1 MANKLEAPNLPPS
14 EVEGIKDRSRFLRGT
29 FRESLTDRLTYGL
42 RPDDIQL
49 SKFHGFYQQD
59 DRDLRAERQQQKLE
73 PLYSFMLR
81 VCVPGGV
88 LTSAQWLAMDE
99 LADRYGDHG
108 LRVTTRQAVQLHG
121 VIKFDLK
128 ATISSIHTV
137 LLSTLAACGDV
148 NRNVMGAPLSDSPA
162 LTAAVQNVALNLS
175 RELAPQTR
183 AYHELWIDGER
194 TEPEQTPINEEP
206 LYGPTY
212 LPRKFKC
219 GIAIPPDNDVDVY
232 TQDFGLVAVADGDH
246 LLGFNVLVGGG
257 MGRADGDPSTF
268 AALASPL
275 GFCTVDRVVD
285 VAKAVLTAQRDLGN
299 RGERHHARLKYT
311 IARVGLAAFR
321 DEVERRQGFAFA
333 PEQPVNLTSNLD
345 RHGWFR
351 RAGHDHLQ
359 LYLPSGRVRDDG
371 RTNLRTALRK
381 LAQIHRGDIRLTG
394 NQNLILTN
402 VAPDTRAA
410 MQAIVDEHALLAPR
424 TALRLAALSCV
435 ALPTCSLAM
444 AEAER
449 YLPSLLSLLEAKL
462 TALGLGQEPIVMR
475 MTGCP
480 NGCARP
486 YNAEIAL
493 VGRAPGVYDLH
504 LGGNRAG
511 TRLNTLVA
519 NNLNETEILNRLES
533 LFTRFALERQP
544 NEAFG
549 DFCQRVV
556 LPSN

>member
-1 MANKLEAPNLPPS
+1 LA
-14 EVEGIKDRSRFLRGT
+14 
-29 FRESLTDRLTYGL
+29 DRLTFGL

-88 LTSAQWLAMDE
+88 LTPAQWLALDE

-121 VIKFDLK
+121 VIKFDLQP
-128 ATISSIHTV
+128 TIASIHASM
-137 LLSTLAACGDV
+137 LSTLAACGDV

-162 LTAAVQNVALNLS
+162 LTAAVQDVARALS
-175 RELAPQTR
+175 RALAPQTR

-194 TEPEQTPINEEP
+194 VQPEPPPTNEEP

-219 GIAIPPDNDVDVY
+219 AIAIPPDNDVDVY
-232 TQDFGLVAVADGDH
+232 TQDLGLVAVADGDR

-257 MGRADGDPSTF
+257 MGRAHGDPSTF
-268 AALASPL
+268 ASLAAPL

-311 IARVGLAAFR
+311 IARVGLTAFR
-321 DEVERRQGFAFA
+321 DEVERRQGFVFQ
-333 PEQPVNLTSNLD
+333 PERPVTLASNLD
-345 RHGWFR
+345 RQGWFR
-351 RAGHDHLQ
+351 RAGQEHLQ
-359 LYLPSGRVRDDG
+359 LFLPSGRVRDDG

-381 LAQIHRGDIRLTG
+381 LAHVHQGDIRLTG

-402 VAPDTRAA
+402 VAPHTRAA
-410 MQAIVDEHALLAPR
+410 IQAIVDEHALLAPR
-424 TALRLAALSCV
+424 SALRLGALSCV

-449 YLPSLLSLLEAKL
+449 YLPSLLTLLEAKL
-462 TALGLGQEPIVMR
+462 TALGLGQEPIVLR

-493 VGRAPGVYDLH
+493 VGRAPGIYDLH

-511 TRLNTLVA
+511 TRLNTLVVK
-519 NNLNETEILNRLES
+519 NLDEAEIVNRLHT
-533 LFTRFALERQP
+533 LFERFARDRQP
-544 NEAFG
+544 NEALG
-549 DFCQRVV
+549 DFCHRTY
-556 LPSN
+556 